1 MSSAMTAQEIA
12 TEMPHDSL
20 GNRIPMEQLL
30 SDKAPVL
37 PELSPDLHITLPEM
51 DVPAINPEALRLPP
65 LPDRGLMQWGNGVV
79 MGYNNRFSSFT
90 SYGNMA
96 GMALMQQWDNASLT
110 VNLSASKA
118 MVNAVGA
125 VNGVGGNAVFTYRL
139 GRNASVSAIAGMYHY
154 GFLGPAPAANV
165 AYYGGYFTFNTNN
178 RKWGMDVG
186 VRQVYDPM
194 TGRMETV
201 PIVMPYYNLG
211 GTKLGFDFGG
221 IIRSALWGAGE
232 AVSKSHSAGNNR
244 GPAIIAPPIDTS
256 PKLKPIEMPKS
267 AKSTSLY

>member
-1 MSSAMTAQEIA
+1 MTAQEIA

-37 PELSPDLHITLPEM
+37 PELSPDLHITLPGM

-65 LPDRGLMQWGNGVV
+65 LPDRGLMQWGNGIV

-139 GRNASVSAIAGMYHY
+139 
-154 GFLGPAPAANV
+154 
-165 AYYGGYFTFNTNN
+165 
-178 RKWGMDVG
+178 
-186 VRQVYDPM
+186 
-194 TGRMETV
+194 
-201 PIVMPYYNLG
+201 
-211 GTKLGFDFGG
+211 
-221 IIRSALWGAGE
+221 
-232 AVSKSHSAGNNR
+232 
-244 GPAIIAPPIDTS
+244 
-256 PKLKPIEMPKS
+256 
-267 AKSTSLY
+267 